1 MKVFGFR
8 YDRLSKSENIAVD
21 IYSNLIMKHDFN
33 PDTLKIIDIKCGDDM
48 FENKDMFYVE
58 VQFEGEQYG

>member
-8 YDRLSKSENIAVD
+8 YDRLSRPENIAVD
-21 IYSNLIMKHDFN
+21 IYSNLTMKYDFD
-33 PDTLKIIDIKCGDDM
+33 PDTLKIMDIKCDDDM
-48 FENKDMFYVE
+48 FGNEDMFYVE